1 MTTDSETEPHAGGN
15 SEKRNWL
22 GYVLPMA
29 VFMLVTQAESQFPA
43 YETALYIAK
52 VVAVTGAL
60 LAFRRPLADVR
71 PDVRVLPLAFLVGLV
86 VFVEWIVVDPLT
98 PHPAFLASL
107 GKRSAFNP
115 FTAFPDPTQRAL
127 FLAVRFYGL
136 AVMVPVMEEVFWRSF
151 LLRWFTDP
159 DFERVT
165 LGTFS
170 GMAFA
175 IVAVCFAAAHPEWLA
190 ALLCAIAYG
199 LLLRQTRSLFACV
212 VAHGVTNLALGI
224 YVLTTHAWKYW

>member
-1 MTTDSETEPHAGGN
+1 MTEIEAGPRTETR
-15 SEKRNWL
+15 SEKGNWL
-22 GYVLPMA
+22 AYVLPMV
-29 VFMLVTQAESQFPA
+29 VFMALTQAEAQFPA
-43 YETALYIAK
+43 YGMALYIGK
-52 VVAVTGAL
+52 VMAVTGAL
-60 LAFRRPLADVR
+60 LAFRRPLADIR
-71 PDVRVLPLAFLVGLV
+71 SDMRALPLALLVGLV
-86 VFVEWIVVDPLT
+86 VFVMWIVVDPLT

-107 GKRSAFNP
+107 GKRSEFNP
-115 FTAFPDPTQRAL
+115 FTTFPDPTQRVL

-159 DFERVT
+159 DFEKVP

-175 IVAVCFAAAHPEWLA
+175 IVALCFAVAHPEWLA
-190 ALLCAIAYG
+190 AFLCAIAYG
-199 LLLRQTRSLFACV
+199 LLLRQTRSLFACI
-212 VAHGVTNLALGI
+212 VAHGVTNLALGV